1 MAKEKNKV
9 EIIESCMV
17 VPDKET
23 PKHRLWLSNLDL
35 YNHKDHA
42 PIFYLY
48 KPHGN
53 SNDFFSVDTLKKAMG
68 EALVTFYPLAG
79 RLAFDEKGRPEVDCN
94 AEGALFSVARAHCT
108 VEGFGG
114 FHPSPAVRQLLVPSV
129 TEPERSTIL
138 MLFQAD
144 ILRSAVECVWAALCT
159 TRLSTGSP
167 LSISSMHGLILPV
180 AQISKLFLFSIA
192 LCFALDHPQQ
202 SVLTMRN

>member
-35 YNHKDHA
+35 YNHSDHA

-68 EALVTFYPLAG
+68 KALVTFYPLAG
-79 RLAFDEKGRPEVDCN
+79 RLVFDEKGRPEVDCN
-94 AEGALFSVARAHCT
+94 AEGALFSVTRAHCT

-114 FHPSPAVRQLLVPSV
+114 FHPSAAVRQLLVPSV
-129 TEPERSTIL
+129 TEPERSSIL
-138 MLFQAD
+138 MLFQVTSLHA
-144 ILRSAVECVWAALCT
+144 
-159 TRLSTGSP
+159 
-167 LSISSMHGLILPV
+167 
-180 AQISKLFLFSIA
+180 
-192 LCFALDHPQQ
+192 
-202 SVLTMRN
+202 SVLALKCCLYNLMLDPLRCIL

>member
-35 YNHKDHA
+35 YNHSDHA

-68 EALVTFYPLAG
+68 KALVTFYPLAG
-79 RLAFDEKGRPEVDCN
+79 RLVFDEKGRPEVDCN

-114 FHPSPAVRQLLVPSV
+114 FHPSATDIEVERINRDVVPLNDANDDG
-129 TEPERSTIL
+129 EEGIKDGEDPPIL
-138 MLFQAD
+138 AFG
-144 ILRSAVECVWAALCT
+144 AVE
-159 TRLSTGSP
+159 LS
-167 LSISSMHGLILPV
+167 SIFT
-180 AQISKLFLFSIA
+180 AESKLSPGLGIK
-192 LCFALDHPQQ
+192 CFKYEDIKCC
-202 SVLTMRN
+202 